1 MEQLFGFSRLV
12 GRPFVAASSFNHHAG
27 ERLNIIIVGK
37 GLAIRGTLEPMFGIE
52 GRIDMLR
59 LVMHAQESN
68 VLKACERLA
77 IGIAKK
83 NLGLGRT
90 LRDLNEMNFSPGR
103 GALRPNHRTAEPARQ
118 IGRLGIIELMAK
130 TFGEDK
136 EEPLKRAVN
145 QGGRKNHAAVC
156 SAVARGKLNENVG
169 CDAVFTG
176 KSPGGLNGLE
186 GTLVRKADLSQRLI
200 ECFYI
205 ATTAFLF
212 NTSRPRLVLGLGSVG
227 RDAASCQMQERLFS
241 RKLIARGE
249 RKQASRRHA
258 SLNNLCGFFG
268 QGHRTKNGHIVKLD
282 GLNVLHRKS
291 RGLDGHFQIACGR
304 KENRFIDFMTG
315 KPRREL
321 QINRLLPQMFG
332 MRYRIAEKR
341 MDGLVIEELPRFRR
355 RSCPN
360 RLLVPGIARK
370 RAVTHGFG
378 PGIGRNRQ
386 CHHVCELT
394 THAGPVAG

>member
-1 MEQLFGFSRLV
+1 
-12 GRPFVAASSFNHHAG
+12 
-27 ERLNIIIVGK
+27 
-37 GLAIRGTLEPMFGIE
+37 
-52 GRIDMLR
+52 
-59 LVMHAQESN
+59 
-68 VLKACERLA
+68 
-77 IGIAKK
+77 
-83 NLGLGRT
+83 
-90 LRDLNEMNFSPGR
+90 
-103 GALRPNHRTAEPARQ
+103 
-118 IGRLGIIELMAK
+118 
-130 TFGEDK
+130 
-136 EEPLKRAVN
+136 
-145 QGGRKNHAAVC
+145 
-156 SAVARGKLNENVG
+156 
-169 CDAVFTG
+169 
-176 KSPGGLNGLE
+176 
-186 GTLVRKADLSQRLI
+186 
-200 ECFYI
+200 
-205 ATTAFLF
+205 
-212 NTSRPRLVLGLGSVG
+212 
-227 RDAASCQMQERLFS
+227 MQERLFS

-341 MDGLVIEELPRFRR
+341 MDGLIIEELPRFRR